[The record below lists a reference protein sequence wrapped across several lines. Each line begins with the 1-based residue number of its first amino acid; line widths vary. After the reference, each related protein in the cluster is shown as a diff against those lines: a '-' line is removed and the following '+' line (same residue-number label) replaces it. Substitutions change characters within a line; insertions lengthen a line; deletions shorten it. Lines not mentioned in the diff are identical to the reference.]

1 MPDVMKIES
10 PAAFSPLDPGM
21 DTFQGRT
28 LVKSF
33 PGHRVVR
40 ACDDVS
46 LTLRRGGIMG
56 LVGESGCGKTTVGR
70 LLLALI
76 KPDRGEVLFRGVPIS
91 RMHEKEIRPLRSHFQ
106 MIFQESSSAFNP
118 RIRVADAL
126 KEAVRLHRRMD
137 ARDMWMLIE
146 EIIARVNLSRGI
158 MYNFVGNLSGGETKR
173 LDIAR
178 ALCIDP
184 DFLIADEPLSLLDMS
199 IQSQIANLLMEIREQ
214 RNTGILFISHDLRM
228 VEMLSS
234 IVAVMYRG
242 KIIERASKREITGE
256 PLHPYTRHL
265 WDPASSVFFMDL
277 KAGGCIYRRSCF
289 LYQKKGF
296 PLICAERHPPLTE
309 HRPDH
314 VAACHFAGE

>member
-1 MPDVMKIES
+1 MKPE
-10 PAAFSPLDPGM
+10 PTEGRAPRGPETDAFL
-21 DTFQGRT
+21 GRG
-28 LVKSF
+28 LVKHF
-33 PGHRVVR
+33 HGRRVMR
-40 ACDDVS
+40 ACDGVS
-46 LTLRRGGIMG
+46 LTLRRGSILG

-70 LLLALI
+70 LLLALT
-76 KPDRGEVLFRGVPIS
+76 KPDRGEVLFRGMPLT

-106 MIFQESSSAFNP
+106 MIFQDSASAFNP

-126 KEAVRLHRRMD
+126 KEAVRLHRAMN
-137 ARDMWMLIE
+137 ARDMRMLIE
-146 EIIARVNLSRGI
+146 ELIARVNLSRGI
-158 MYNFVGNLSGGETKR
+158 LYNFVGNLSGGETKR

-178 ALCIDP
+178 ALCINP
-184 DFLIADEPLSLLDMS
+184 DYLVADEPLALLDMS
-199 IQSQIANLLMEIREQ
+199 IQSQIANLLMEVREKQ
-214 RNTGILFISHDLRM
+214 NTGILFISHDLRM

-234 IVAVMYRG
+234 TVAVMYRG
-242 KIIERASKREITGE
+242 RIMERAPKKEIISE

-296 PLICAERHPPLTE
+296 PLICAERHPPLAE